1 MEENKGVP
9 MSEWE
14 WEGVVNSL
22 RHKEEGDRR
31 EAERKIAAEA
41 KANANSKEK
50 EMFAH
55 FHEERAQHRLERI
68 QIDAARYGVAAVLA
82 GVLAYITGTNGISWL
97 AWLLGIVGGVL
108 AIVSSFGFGIARGIG
123 K

>member
-22 RHKEEGDRR
+22 RHKEEGDQR
-31 EAERKIAAEA
+31 EAERKIAEEA

-50 EMFAH
+50 EMFAN

-68 QIDAARYGVAAVLA
+68 QIDAARYGVSAVLA

>member
-22 RHKEEGDRR
+22 RHKKEGDQR

-50 EMFAH
+50 EMFAN

-97 AWLLGIVGGVL
+97 AWLLGIAGGVL